1 MELKK
6 IKDLVALGSGD
17 IFGSVLSAIF
27 WFYLAT
33 QIEPNEYGEIHWF
46 IGIASIFSYIALFG
60 TVNTITVYTAKGI
73 KIQSALYTISLI
85 ASLVLSLIIIIIF
98 PAFYQIDSAVLMI
111 AYVINTLAIGNLLGT
126 KSFTQYSKYVFIQK
140 GLTLGLGL
148 GFFYLFGYESILF
161 ALGLSYVFYI
171 KRIINVFKETKI
183 DFGLIKQ
190 KIGFITD
197 NYVMFVV
204 SGFNGQIDKIIIAPL
219 LGFTLLGNYSLALQ
233 AINIMMIISAVSYKY
248 LLPQDATN
256 TNNSN
261 FKIWVIII
269 SAIIALIG
277 IFIGPYL
284 IENYFTEYIDSKIAI
299 QVMSIAVIP
308 GTISL
313 ILQSEFLGNEKSKI
327 VLIGNLSSL
336 IVLII
341 STIVLG
347 LNFGIFGLGIS
358 VVIANISRML
368 IFLFFKN
375 LMRENNAR
383 S

>member
-6 IKDLVALGSGD
+6 IKDLVSLGSGD
-17 IFGSVLSAIF
+17 IFGSILSAIF
-27 WFYLAT
+27 WFYLAS
-33 QIEPNEYGEIHWF
+33 QIEPSQYGEIHWF

-73 KIQSALYTISLI
+73 KIQSTLYVISLL
-85 ASLVLSLIIIIIF
+85 ASLVLSLIVIVVF
-98 PAFYQIDSAVLMI
+98 PAFYKIDSAVLMVG
-111 AYVINTLAIGNLLGT
+111 YVINALAIGNLLGT

-140 GLTLGLGL
+140 GLTLALGL
-148 GFFYLFGYESILF
+148 GFLHLFGYESILF

-183 DFGLIKQ
+183 NFGLVKQ
-190 KIGFITD
+190 KIGFITN
-197 NYVMFVV
+197 NYLMFIIA
-204 SGFNGQIDKIIIAPL
+204 GFNGQIDKIIITPL

-233 AINIMMIISAVSYKY
+233 AINIMMIISTVSYKY

-256 TNNSN
+256 TKNKN

-269 SAIIALIG
+269 STIISLIG
-277 IFIGPYL
+277 IFIGPFL
-284 IENYFTEYIDSKIAI
+284 IENYFTEYTDSKIAI
-299 QVMSIAVIP
+299 QIMSIAVIP

-327 VLIGNLSSL
+327 VLIGNVFSL
-336 IVLII
+336 IALTISMII
-341 STIVLG
+341 LG
-347 LNFGIFGLGIS
+347 LNFGIVGLAIS
-358 VVIANISRML
+358 LIIANLSKMI
-368 IFLFFKN
+368 IFLFFRN
-375 LMRENNAR
+375 SWRETNAK